1 MLSSEPSD
9 NFSGHRFSL
18 LEAERVVLNVAN
30 NLQFLWAHMFFVL
43 GKVFYFQLGKGLC
56 SLTSWGSPTA
66 SLGKC
71 SLYYGLLSQ
80 QNTLPMQLPLVLWKE
95 FYQKITCSLSHI
107 YGINYKYKRKTHTHT
122 HPELSGLRPSFN
134 LKHSYFWMPLF
145 NHLILGWFPPSLPFL
160 PSHSPS
166 PLPSPL
172 FPSLPLPSLSL
183 SLSLWLSVQ
192 FVLVV
197 YFQPISKIQFP

>member
-145 NHLILGWFPPSLPFL
+145 FPLSFTF
-160 PSHSPS
+160 
-166 PLPSPL
+166 
-172 FPSLPLPSLSL
+172 FPCCLMIFFSSMLVFLSL
-183 SLSLWLSVQ
+183 LLFCICCSFLISGYHGVPICW
-192 FVLVV
+192 
-197 YFQPISKIQFP
+197 PISICFKQVVL